1 MKRTNPFLLFTCV
14 LLSACQ
20 PQMTTKKENNN
31 ATNYQEPHRLQFHFS
46 PPANWMNDPNGM
58 VYYEGEYHLFY
69 QYYPD
74 STVWG
79 PMHWGHAVSKDL
91 VHWENLPIAL
101 YPDTIGCIFS
111 GSAVVDWKNTS
122 GLGKDGQVPMIAIFT
137 QHDFVGEKAKRNDF
151 QNQSIAYSL
160 DKGRT
165 WTMYAQNPV
174 LKNPGIRDFRDPKV
188 SWHEPSQKWIMTL
201 AVQDHISF
209 YSSPDLKNW
218 THESDFGKGSV
229 GSHGGVWECP
239 DLFQLKVDAGGQNKW
254 VLLVSINPGGPNGG
268 SATQYFIGNF
278 DGKTFTNDN
287 TPQTTLWMDYG
298 RDNYAGV
305 SWSDVPQKDGRRLL
319 LGWMSNWD
327 YAQAV
332 PTEVWRSAN
341 TIPRELSL
349 QSTPAGLRLF
359 STPVKEMTKL
369 RAKRGASAGH
379 TIKGDWDLSK
389 KLGFSPKQMEVILE
403 AEPQDATTIFG
414 IELSNTKGER
424 YRVGYDAATRQFF
437 SDRTA
442 AGKKAFSNI
451 FAHKIHVAPR
461 ILDNK
466 TVQMQVFFD
475 LSSAELFGDEGA
487 TVLTDLFFP
496 NEDFSQVKLFAEKGE
511 VQWQSV
517 LLYELK
523 SVWK

>member
-1 MKRTNPFLLFTCV
+1 MKTIVILLFSSC
-14 LLSACQ
+14 LYFAYAQQPAAKSMNSADL
-20 PQMTTKKENNN
+20 
-31 ATNYQEPHRLQFHFS
+31 YQETHRPQFHFS

-122 GLGKDGQVPMIAIFT
+122 GLGKEGKVPMIAIFT
-137 QHDFVGEKAKRNDF
+137 QHDFVGEKAQRNDF

-188 SWHEPSQKWIMTL
+188 SWHQPSQKWIMTL

-218 THESDFGKGSV
+218 THESDFGKGDV

-239 DLFQLKVDAGGQNKW
+239 DLFQLKVGAGGQNKW

-268 SATQYFIGNF
+268 SATQYFVGNF

-287 TPQTTLWMDYG
+287 IPQTTLWMDYG

-341 TIPRELSL
+341 TIPRVLTL
-349 QSTPAGLRLF
+349 QETSQGLRLASTPAAELA
-359 STPVKEMTKL
+359 KL
-369 RAKRGASAGH
+369 RGKSSKLKPQSLRTSL
-379 TIKGDWDLSK
+379 DLSK
-389 KLGFSPKQMEVILE
+389 QLKFLAAQMEVNLE
-403 AEPQDATTIFG
+403 FELEDGMASFG
-414 IELSNTKGER
+414 IELSNAKGER
-424 YRVGYDAATRQFF
+424 YRVGYNATTRQFF
-437 SDRTA
+437 SDRRE
-442 AGKKAFSNI
+442 AGKKDFSKI

-461 ILDNK
+461 LLDGK
-466 TVQMQVFFD
+466 TVQMRIFFD
-475 LSSAELFGDEGA
+475 RSSMELFADGGR
-487 TVLTDLFFP
+487 TVLTDLYFP
-496 NEDFSQVKLFAEKGE
+496 NEDFSEVKLFVEKGA
-511 VQWQSV
+511 VQLKSGAF
-517 LLYELK
+517 YALK

>member
-1 MKRTNPFLLFTCV
+1 MRTNLAILLCTGLLFNH
-14 LLSACQ
+14 CQ
-20 PQMTTKKENNN
+20 HQAPAPKAN
-31 ATNYQEPHRLQFHFS
+31 ASTFYQEVHRPQFHFS

-91 VHWENLPIAL
+91 LHWENLPIAL
-101 YPDTIGCIFS
+101 YPDSLGCIFS
-111 GSAVVDWKNTS
+111 GSAVMDWKNTS
-122 GLGKDGQVPMIAIFT
+122 GLGRDGQVPMIAIFT

-165 WTMYAQNPV
+165 WTMYPQNPV

-218 THESDFGKGSV
+218 THESDFGKGNV

-239 DLFQLKVDAGGQNKW
+239 DLFPLKVGASGQNKW

-268 SATQYFIGNF
+268 SATQYFVGNF

-287 TPQTTLWMDYG
+287 SPQTTLWIDHG

-305 SWSDVPQKDGRRLL
+305 TWSDVPKTDGRRLL

-332 PTEVWRSAN
+332 PTEQWRSAN
-341 TIPRELSL
+341 TIPRELTL
-349 QSTPAGLRLF
+349 HPTPAGLRLF
-359 STPVKEMTKL
+359 STPVRELAKL
-369 RAKRGASAGH
+369 HGKTGITVGL
-379 TIKGDWDLSK
+379 TLDGDYDLSK
-389 KLGFSPKQMEVILE
+389 KLGFSPSQMEVDLE
-403 AEPQDATTIFG
+403 VELGDAMVNFG

-424 YRVGYDAATRQFF
+424 YRIGYDAATKQFF
-437 SDRTA
+437 SDRTL

-451 FAHKIHVAPR
+451 FANKVHVAPR
-461 ILDNK
+461 EIDSK
-466 TVQMQVFFD
+466 TVSMRLFFD
-475 LSSAELFGDEGA
+475 RSSAELFADGGA
-487 TVLTDLFFP
+487 TVLTDLYFP
-496 NEDFSQVKLFAEKGE
+496 NEDFTQVKLFAEKGA
-511 VQWQSV
+511 VQV
-517 LLYELK
+517 KNVMFYELK